1 MCNPR
6 TTAMLQHTV
15 AVLLKQEPGAALCDS
30 CLAFACSTSL
40 NEIRCVTE
48 SLVAERGQFQRC
60 PACASCR
67 RTVPSTFYKALAKCA
82 HCSGEVYDAEAMRLG
97 DQTLHVHCFRRLV
110 TDESIVISRSLD
122 RRSREL
128 IAESRR
134 RLQWQ

>member
-1 MCNPR
+1 
-6 TTAMLQHTV
+6 MLQYTV

-48 SLVAERGQFQRC
+48 ALVAERGQFQRC

-82 HCSGEVYDAEAMRLG
+82 HCSGEVYDAETMSLG
-97 DQTLHVHCFRRLV
+97 DQILHVHCFRILT
-110 TDESIVISRSLD
+110 TDGTMAISRGLN
-122 RRSREL
+122 RRSRQL

-134 RLQWQ
+134 RMQGQ